1 MLCYSF
7 IKKHHKL
14 LKSFCL
20 KTGKECGVKCP
31 MQSMTVA
38 FSFPSGRCDSG
49 IGIVMLKRKKNY
61 CKEITHQQKN
71 DEAYGYG
78 G

>member
-1 MLCYSF
+1 
-7 IKKHHKL
+7 L
-14 LKSFCL
+14 LK
-20 KTGKECGVKCP
+20 KTRKECGVKCP

-38 FSFPSGRCDSG
+38 FSSPSGRCDSV
-49 IGIVMLKRKKNY
+49 IGIVIVKRKKNY